1 MYVAYVVIN
10 VVRVALNLNFKNI
23 LIKIKFLNRILDN
36 SFRGV
41 NGNLLE
47 NLRTKYFVIQIFT
60 VCPFVGDQ

>member
-10 VVRVALNLNFKNI
+10 VVRAALNLNFKNI
-23 LIKIKFLNRILDN
+23 LIKIKFLNRILDK

-47 NLRTKYFVIQIFT
+47 NLRTKFRNSNLHCLSVR
-60 VCPFVGDQ
+60 